1 VPITEQADDDA
12 RRLAEEVLGRLADG
26 EAIDLPA
33 LAARLPDDAA
43 RQRFLRLVEEGRRVQ
58 GLLPRTLRP
67 GMTLGGRYRLEREIG
82 AGGMGR
88 VFEATDRQLERRVA
102 VKVLTAVA
110 SETFDHEQQFLNE
123 AVLLAGLQHPNI
135 VAVHELGKAPTEQP
149 YLVMDLVEGT
159 AVSEVLERV
168 RAALQGRGGGPP
180 REGRLLLE
188 AIGRAL
194 PAGRRPPPAGEDWF
208 RAVARVALEAAR
220 TLEAAHSQGIVH
232 RDVKPANVLLR
243 GDATPVVLDFGLA
256 GSLDRARGALSRGLF
271 GTVAYLAPEQVD
283 SGRIGADPRTDV
295 YQLGLLLYELLTLR
309 RAFPGDE
316 ISALLARIGRGEFLR
331 PRAADRGVPPELEA
345 VCLKA
350 MELDPARR
358 YASMRELRE
367 DLQRWVE
374 DSRLPLAARGGALAS
389 GLRSTRYAVRRN
401 RLAASVLATAATAVL
416 AWFVLKPP
424 PPPWVG
430 DLRPFRLP
438 AGASKPVTDYFRDVE
453 PGDVLGVRL
462 QKQEGAEPLHV
473 YALSIF
479 GPEGRRE
486 LVAPMTL
493 DVAGR
498 EDEDTTRWGQR
509 VSPGESVSCTRVE
522 EQAADGQAEH
532 LLVFAAAGPQ
542 PRLER
547 WMDELY
553 RLGRLSDAGAVPY
566 ERARE
571 TFERLQAGSI
581 ERGGQAQLDDAEK
594 AVLDAAF
601 SADEALG
608 EDDWSLADPR
618 REEWPFRVKVPD

>member
-1 VPITEQADDDA
+1 VRDTAEPDDDA
-12 RRLAEEVLGRLADG
+12 HRLAEEVLGRLADG
-26 EAIDLPA
+26 EAIDLA
-33 LAARLPDDAA
+33 TLARRLPDDDA
-43 RQRFLRLVEEGRRVQ
+43 RQLFLRLVEDGRRVQ

-110 SETFDHEQQFLNE
+110 SESFDHEQQFLNE
-123 AVLLAGLQHPNI
+123 AVLLAALQHPNI
-135 VAVHELGKAPTEQP
+135 VAVHELGKAPSEQP

-159 AVSEVLERV
+159 AASEVLERV
-168 RAALQGRGGGPP
+168 RAALAARGGGPP

-188 AIGRAL
+188 AIGREP
-194 PAGRRPPPAGEDWF
+194 PAGRRAPPAGEDWF
-208 RAVARVALEAAR
+208 RTVARVALEVAR
-220 TLEAAHSQGIVH
+220 TLEAAHSRGIVH

-331 PRAADRGVPPELEA
+331 PRAADRGVPPELES

-389 GLRSTRYAVRRN
+389 GLRSARYAVRRN
-401 RLAASVLATAATAVL
+401 KLAASVLVTAATAVL
-416 AWFVLKPP
+416 AWVALQPP
-424 PPPWVG
+424 APPWVG
-430 DLRPFRLP
+430 ELRPFRLP
-438 AGASKPVTDYFRDVE
+438 AGASKPVTDYFSEVE
-453 PGDVLGVRL
+453 PGDVLGVTL
-462 QKQEGAEPLHV
+462 QAQPGVEPLHL

-479 GPEGRRE
+479 GSGGRRE

-498 EDEDTTRWGQR
+498 EDEDRVHWGQR
-509 VSPGESVSCTRVE
+509 VVPGESVSCTRVDE
-522 EQAADGQAEH
+522 GAAEGQAEH
-532 LLVFAAAGPQ
+532 LLVFAAAAPQ

-553 RLGRLSDAGAVPY
+553 RLGQLSDSGAVPF

-571 TFERLQAGSI
+571 TFERLDSGT
-581 ERGGQAQLDDAEK
+581 RGANSPDLSESEK

-601 SADEALG
+601 SAGSLLGDEA
-608 EDDWSLADPR
+608 WSLSDPR
-618 REEWPFRVKVPD
+618 RREFPFRVKVPD

>member
-1 VPITEQADDDA
+1 MTTRNQPDDEARLQAED
-12 RRLAEEVLGRLADG
+12 VLGRLADG

-33 LAARLPDDAA
+33 LARRLPDDAA
-43 RQRFLRLVEEGRRVQ
+43 RQRFLELVEDGRRVQ

-67 GMTLGGRYRLEREIG
+67 GLTLGGRYRLQRELG

-88 VFEATDRQLERRVA
+88 VFEAMDQQLERRVA
-102 VKVLTAVA
+102 VKVLTALGG
-110 SETFDHEQQFLNE
+110 ETFDPEQQFLNE

-135 VAVHELGKAPTEQP
+135 VAVHELGTAPSEQP

-159 AVSEVLERV
+159 ATSEVLDRV
-168 RAALQGRGGGPP
+168 RATLAARGGGPP

-188 AIGRAL
+188 AIGRPP
-194 PAGRRPPPAGEDWF
+194 PAGRRPPPVGDDWF
-208 RAVARVALEAAR
+208 RAVARVTLEVAR

-331 PRAADRGVPPELEA
+331 PRAADRGVPRELEA

-358 YASMRELRE
+358 YADMRALRE

-374 DSRLPLAARGGALAS
+374 DTELPLAARGGAAAS
-389 GLRSTRYAVRRN
+389 GLRQARYAVRRN
-401 RLAASVLATAATAVL
+401 RLAASVLATAAVAAL
-416 AWFVLKPP
+416 AWLVLRPP
-424 PPPWVG
+424 PAPWVG

-438 AGASKPVTDYFRDVE
+438 AGASAPITDAFSEVE
-453 PGDVLGVRL
+453 PGDVLGVTL
-462 QKQEGAEPLHV
+462 QAQAGAEPLHV
-473 YALSIF
+473 YALSVF
-479 GPEGRRE
+479 GQAGQRE

-493 DVAGR
+493 DISGR
-498 EDEDTTRWGQR
+498 EDEDRVHWGQL
-509 VSPGESVSCTRVE
+509 VVPGESVSCTRVD

-532 LLVFAAAGPQ
+532 LLVFAAAKPQ

-553 RLGRLSDAGAVPY
+553 RLGQLSDSGAVSF
-566 ERARE
+566 ERAKE
-571 TFERLQAGSI
+571 TFERLDAPT
-581 ERGGQAQLDDAEK
+581 RGGQVQLDDAER
-594 AVLDAAF
+594 VTLDAAF
-601 SADEALG
+601 SADTLLG
-608 EDDWSLADPR
+608 VDPWSLADPR
-618 REEWPFRVKVPD
+618 RKEYPFRVRVLH